1 MVMTTFPKQSAN
13 RHWFEQKS
21 CQNSPKTRRPALI
34 YTTGTGFNKNQAE
47 TSQNTCRPALV
58 LQKPALVL
66 TKIRP
71 KFPKTHAGQ
80 HWFYKNLRDQAC
92 MQKSKSAGLGFYND
106 LRED

>member
-34 YTTGTGFNKNQAE
+34 YTTGTGFNK
-47 TSQNTCRPALV
+47 
-58 LQKPALVL
+58 
-66 TKIRP
+66 IRP

-92 MQKSKSAGLGFYND
+92 MQKSKLAGVGFYND